1 MILTGITLGLI
12 LGLLA
17 GGRITHLASVRLRWV
32 PLLLA
37 ALILRFGTDALL
49 DADVD
54 LVNTLR
60 LPLTAAAFGLLL
72 VALWANRTYPGMT
85 LAFVGTL
92 ANALAILVNGGYM
105 PIWAPSLGI
114 AGFSV
119 SDVPTTLN
127 VILPPT
133 LDADFL
139 LRLGPLGDIIP
150 VPLPFIRT
158 VASIGDLFLMAG
170 LAFFLFAS
178 VVRVPPDIDDDG
190 AAEARDRAAGYRET
204 GLVPALRGV
213 AALELPVVLGGVRGR
228 FASPS
233 LTSVPDV
240 APPVGERILQHPYV
254 RLALNGSFSA
264 LWAGQLISI
273 FGDRVNTVALAAIIY
288 TATDSVTATAMAFVV
303 ATLPSLFLSPFA
315 GTFVDRWDRKEV
327 LVVSDILRAALVLLV
342 PLAVIV
348 NVLFAYPLIL
358 LMTSISI
365 FFRPARVAI
374 LPQIVGDDDLV
385 TANSAMWVGETVA
398 DVLGYA
404 VAGLLVLAIGAAL
417 PLAFWLDSATYLAS
431 AVLLASLVV
440 KRRVDHV
447 EDDALGPHAEPSGYF
462 AQMRAGFVFLRG
474 DPALFANTIQAA
486 VAQGT
491 VGALGAL
498 TASYALQVFSSE
510 TLGWEAAFGF
520 IETSVGAG
528 NLVGG
533 FVIGLLGARFAKGR
547 MIIGGYVAFGI
558 ATILMAVSTN
568 LAFAL
573 AFAFG
578 LGVVNM
584 AFIIPSQAM
593 FQIRTPSG
601 LMGRVVSFRFALVF
615 GAMTAW
621 SGLAALLLL
630 ALPAAT
636 VLVLFSMVTIAAGA
650 AGWLVPA
657 LRDA

>member
-12 LGLLA
+12 IGLLA
-17 GGRITHLASVRLRWV
+17 GGRIMHLASVRLRWV
-32 PLLLA
+32 PLLLG

-49 DADVD
+49 SADVG
-54 LVNTLR
+54 LIGALR
-60 LPLTAAAFGLLL
+60 LPLMTAAFALLL
-72 VALWANRTYPGMT
+72 TALWANRTYPGMT

-92 ANALAILVNGGYM
+92 ANALAILINGGFM
-105 PIWAPSLGI
+105 PIWEPSLGA
-114 AGFSV
+114 AGFTV
-119 SDVPTTLN
+119 ADVPPELN
-127 VILPPT
+127 IILPPA
-133 LDADFL
+133 LDANFL

-150 VPLPFIRT
+150 VPLPLIQT

-190 AAEARDRAAGYRET
+190 AAEARDRAAGRLGA
-204 GLVPALRGV
+204 GLIPALQGI
-213 AALELPVVLGGVRGR
+213 ASLELPIVLGGARGR

-233 LTSVPDV
+233 LTTVPEV

-254 RLALNGSFSA
+254 RLALNGSFTA

-288 TATDSVTATAMAFVV
+288 AATDSVTATAMAFVV
-303 ATLPSLFLSPFA
+303 ATVPNLFLSPFA

-374 LPQIVGDDDLV
+374 LPQIVDDDDLV

-404 VAGLLVLAIGAAL
+404 LAGLLVVAIGAAL

-440 KRRVDHV
+440 KRRTDHV
-447 EDDALGPHAEPSGYF
+447 DGDATDPQAEPRGYF
-462 AQMRAGFVFLRG
+462 AQMRAGFDFLRA
-474 DPALFANTIQAA
+474 DSALFANTIQAA
-486 VAQGT
+486 FAQGT

-498 TASYALQVFSSE
+498 TATYALQVFAAG
-510 TLGWEAAFGF
+510 TLDWKAVFGF
-520 IETSVGAG
+520 LETSVGAG

-533 FVIGLLGARFAKGR
+533 FVIGLLGARIAKGR

-558 ATILMAVSTN
+558 MTILMAISTN

-615 GAMTAW
+615 GAMTVW

-636 VLVLFSMVTIAAGA
+636 VLVMFSLITIAAGA